1 MKKEVIQ
8 GTEDLEDNYSKE
20 GGLEDH
26 KEKYEERN
34 PNETVMAARKR
45 YLARNGE
52 VGINIDLLHARIKN
66 LIDSPCIS

>member
-8 GTEDLEDNYSKE
+8 GTEDLQRTIIYSKE
-20 GGLEDH
+20 GRLEDH
-26 KEKYEERN
+26 KEKYEKRN

-52 VGINIDLLHARIKN
+52 AGINIDLLQELKI
-66 LIDSPCIS
+66 